1 MRIYNL
7 FSVFTHVVTLETT
20 AGCSNSCSH
29 HGSCIMQDG
38 LYTCK
43 CSNGWAGDDCS
54 IRLETNCSDDI
65 DNDEGK
71 IGLLNLFL
79 YRIFEPD

>member
-1 MRIYNL
+1 MIILSL
-7 FSVFTHVVTLETT
+7 FTYLPT

-29 HGSCIMQDG
+29 HGSCIMQEG
-38 LYTCK
+38 WYACK

-71 IGLLNLFL
+71 NKNVFL
-79 YRIFEPD
+79 YS